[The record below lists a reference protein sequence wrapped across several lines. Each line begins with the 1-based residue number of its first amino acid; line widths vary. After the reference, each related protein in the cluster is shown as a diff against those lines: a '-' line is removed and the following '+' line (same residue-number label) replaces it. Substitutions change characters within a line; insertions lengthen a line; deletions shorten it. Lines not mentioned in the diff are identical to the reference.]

1 MVVRADNLRMG
12 ETACQASGK
21 ALNGKGEGPSACKAI
36 W

>member
-12 ETACQASGK
+12 ETACLAS
-21 ALNGKGEGPSACKAI
+21 GKGEGPSACKAI